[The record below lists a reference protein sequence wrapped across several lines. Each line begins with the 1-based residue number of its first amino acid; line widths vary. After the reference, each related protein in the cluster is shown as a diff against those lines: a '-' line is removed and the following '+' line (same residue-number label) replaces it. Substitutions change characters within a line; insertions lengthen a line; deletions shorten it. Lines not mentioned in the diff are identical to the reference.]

1 MITTFKFDALH
12 LMQFTNG
19 TYNKYYKTDNLYTVN
34 WTVLQ
39 FVNA

>member
-1 MITTFKFDALH
+1 MITTLKFDALH

-19 TYNKYYKTDNLYTVN
+19 TYNNKTHNLYTVN